1 VTAVEDHA
9 AAQLATL
16 AAKDELGVLDTLI
29 AAGDHGVTGADHMA
43 AKAEVTVAEGR
54 EAGAFSRMQAEIQ
67 AAEEVRKAEAV
78 DRLMD
83 GYSADRSA
91 VSDAFEKRL
100 QDDMEIKRAVETLQ
114 SNTRNNLLAAGLTSN
129 SVPGHGHLQT
139 LDLTSVFAALQVLT
153 ESNAG
158 LVSSLPYPRQAIQPI
173 ESFLPVGV
181 STS

>member
-16 AAKDELGVLDTLI
+16 AAKDELAALDTLI
-29 AAGDHGVTGADHMA
+29 AAGDRGVTGADHSA
-43 AKAEVTVAEGR
+43 AKAEVIVAEGR
-54 EAGAFSRMQAEIQ
+54 EAGAFSRMQAELQ
-67 AAEEVRKAEAV
+67 AVEEARKAEAV

-83 GYSADRSA
+83 GYRSDSSELSGA
-91 VSDAFEKRL
+91 IGTYLEAALVV
-100 QDDMEIKRAVETLQ
+100 QRAVETLQ
-114 SNTRNNLLAAGLTSN
+114 SNTRNNLLAAGFTSN

-139 LDLTSVFAALQVLT
+139 PDLTSVFAALHVL
-153 ESNAG
+153 EEGNAG